1 MAGSMRAGLK
11 ALVVLI
17 IAGVFMGGLT
27 LVAPA
32 APLKH
37 AQAIPPTD
45 ATVRTTITDITVRTT
60 NPTIRTTDLTVR
72 TTDLTVRTDIVLTGT
87 VNVTVKGPGTVNGCG
102 PGVDGSTTQQVCSFS
117 GDIGTAL
124 GLTAAVVSDAHT
136 QGQFTGWTGALVCAA
151 NPNCSVTVPPGTLN
165 LTATF
170 KDTHAAVITGI
181 SPADNQLVISPTG
194 STTVTPAADETI
206 ASSSCQ
212 VGTAQPG

>member
-60 NPTIRTTDLTVR
+60 DLTVR

-117 GDIGTAL
+117 
-124 GLTAAVVSDAHT
+124 
-136 QGQFTGWTGALVCAA
+136 
-151 NPNCSVTVPPGTLN
+151 
-165 LTATF
+165 
-170 KDTHAAVITGI
+170 
-181 SPADNQLVISPTG
+181 
-194 STTVTPAADETI
+194 
-206 ASSSCQ
+206 
-212 VGTAQPG
+212 